1 VEKARFIFNARA
13 CSTDEQALVFEFLDH
28 VREYR
33 WMIIY

>member
-13 CSTDEQALVFEFLDH
+13 CSTDEQALVLEFLDH

-33 WMIIY
+33 WMIIP

>member
-13 CSTDEQALVFEFLDH
+13 SATDEQALILEFLDH

-33 WMIIY
+33 WLTIE